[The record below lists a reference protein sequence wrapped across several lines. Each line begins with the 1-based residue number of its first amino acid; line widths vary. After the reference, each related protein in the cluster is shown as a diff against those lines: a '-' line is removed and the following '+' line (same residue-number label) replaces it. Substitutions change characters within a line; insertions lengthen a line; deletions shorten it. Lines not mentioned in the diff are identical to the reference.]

1 MKTDIAL
8 TDEGLARPEH
18 DLAERLRFWR
28 RSVAKQKWA
37 ALGVALSVILT
48 TCYFVFSATPIYVAF
63 ATLYI
68 EPDRVKV
75 VKIDEVYGGGTGAG
89 REHLQT
95 QAEIIKSHDLHK
107 KLVRKL
113 KLHVTPAVAN
123 EPKTEAEAQA
133 SPLMTAWL
141 PTDWLPSSWLA
152 LMQQPDKPAATEEEQ
167 ITAIAGAIGG
177 GLKVDIIRNS
187 QLIRISFESADREFA
202 ARIPNALAEAYIEN
216 DLDGRMKMTQ
226 QANAWL
232 TERLAGLRQKVTAAE
247 QGLQSFRDRE
257 KIVAVNTVALSG
269 AGNQLF
275 QLTGNLVVLR
285 QKRTEAENDHNLVQA
300 ALKRKDP
307 LDSIP
312 AIKNNPA
319 VQRAKNVEIDLAQK
333 LSETTKRY
341 GHEHPRMI
349 ALDAEVKAARDNT
362 QKQMELAV
370 AAVRTAVEVARAN
383 EQSVERALAETKSS
397 IHNMNRKEFDL
408 GVLEREVTASRQLYD
423 MFLSRFRETSVARDM
438 QSTIARVIDPA
449 TVPEIPVRPNKRK
462 AIMFATMLG
471 VMLGIML
478 AFLLEH
484 LDNTVKSADDVEQ
497 KLRAPLLAVLQK
509 LKSRDT
515 DELAYVVLGNAQP
528 IYAESIRTLRTS
540 VMMSALDDPHKVL
553 LVTSSVPEEGK
564 TTVAINLAVAFG
576 QIKKVCLVD
585 ADMRRPS
592 IAKNLKID
600 RSAPGLSHLV
610 AGTEPAANCIHLDK
624 ESGIH
629 VLPSGVVPPNPQEL
643 LSSRRFSDVMKDLHK
658 MFDIVVIDSPPLQ
671 LMSDALVLSSHVNAV
686 IYVVKANFTPHQ
698 ISRAGL
704 ERLRKVGA
712 PTLGVVL
719 NQLDTRKADK
729 YYGYGKYSI
738 YGKDYG
744 YYSSAR

>member
-8 TDEGLARPEH
+8 TDEALARPEH

-28 RSVAKQKWA
+28 RSVAKHKWA
-37 ALGVALSVILT
+37 ALGLALSVILM

-63 ATLYI
+63 ATLYV
-68 EPDRVKV
+68 EADRTKV
-75 VKIDEVYGGGTGAG
+75 VKIDEVYGGGVGSS
-89 REHLQT
+89 REHLVT
-95 QAEIIKSHDLHK
+95 QAEVIKSHELHK

-113 KLHVTPAVAN
+113 KLHVPAAITQ
-123 EPKTEAEAQA
+123 KTQTEAPA
-133 SPLMTAWL
+133 SPSITAWL
-141 PTDWLPSSWLA
+141 PTTDWLPSSWLA
-152 LMQQPDKPAATEEEQ
+152 SSTEQPDKPAPAEEER
-167 ITAIAGAIGG
+167 IAAIAGGIGSN
-177 GLKVDIIRNS
+177 LKVDVIRNS
-187 QLIRISFESADREFA
+187 QLIRISFESPDREFA

-226 QANAWL
+226 QANSWL

-247 QGLQSFRDRE
+247 QALQSFRDRE
-257 KIVAVNTVALSG
+257 KIVDVKTVALSG
-269 AGNQLF
+269 IGNQF
-275 QLTGNLVVLR
+275 AQLTGNLVTLR
-285 QKRTEAENDHNLVQA
+285 QKRTEVENDHNLVQA

-307 LDSIP
+307 LESIP
-312 AIKNNPA
+312 AIRNNPA
-319 VQRAKNVEIDLAQK
+319 VQRAKNMEIDLAQK
-333 LSETTKRY
+333 LSEATKRY
-341 GHEHPRMI
+341 GNEHPRMI
-349 ALDAEVKAARDNT
+349 ALDAEVKAARENT
-362 QKQMELAV
+362 HKQMELAV
-370 AAVRTAVEVARAN
+370 AAVGRELEVTRAN
-383 EQSVERALAETKSS
+383 EQSAERAIAETKSA
-397 IHNMNRKEFDL
+397 IYNINRKEFDL

-423 MFLSRFRETSVARDM
+423 MFLNRFRETSVARDM

-449 TVPEIPVRPNKRK
+449 TVPEIPVRPNKTR
-462 AIMFATMLG
+462 AIMLATA
-471 VMLGIML
+471 LGIMLAVML
-478 AFLLEH
+478 AFLLEL

-497 KLRAPLLAVLQK
+497 KLNTPLVAVLQK
-509 LKSRDT
+509 LKRSDT
-515 DELAYVVLGNAQP
+515 DELARLVLGNNQP
-528 IYAESIRTLRTS
+528 VYAESIRTLRTS
-540 VMMSALDDPHKVL
+540 VMMSALDDPHKIL

-564 TTVAINLAVAFG
+564 STVAMNLAMAFG

-592 IAKNLKID
+592 IAKNLKLD

-610 AGTEPAANCIHLDK
+610 AGTESAANCIHLDK

-629 VLPSGVVPPNPQEL
+629 VLPSGIVPPNPQEL

-671 LMSDALVLSSHVNAV
+671 LMSDALLLSSHANAV

-698 ISRAGL
+698 IARAGL

-712 PTLGVVL
+712 PTVGVVL

-744 YYSSAR
+744 YYSSAG